1 MGCNLQGIWPGNG
14 KPMASL
20 YDKLK
25 KKKKNINTGFLKD
38 EFEVM
43 YVCL

>member
-25 KKKKNINTGFLKD
+25 KKKNINTGFLKD